1 MALVA
6 GLSAFTASAQ
16 VRLKGEG
23 NIDEVISAMTVEEKV
38 HMVLGTG
45 MAGPDATFPG
55 TAGSTYPIERLGIP
69 AVYLADGPHQLWM
82 NSRREFDSKTYYTT
96 EYPTSLTLSATWNRE
111 LASKMGKGLGEE
123 VRDYG
128 LDVLLAPG
136 LNLVRNPLG
145 GRAHEYFSED
155 PVLGGKMEI
164 GRAHV

>member
-1 MALVA
+1 MTEKKMIVAGMALVA

-96 EYPTSLTLSATWNRE
+96 EYPTSLTL
-111 LASKMGKGLGEE
+111 
-123 VRDYG
+123 
-128 LDVLLAPG
+128 
-136 LNLVRNPLG
+136 
-145 GRAHEYFSED
+145 
-155 PVLGGKMEI
+155 
-164 GRAHV
+164 